1 MVHAPATPQHAPRAA
16 RPAGAWLRAAVALGI
31 GAWLTGAAA
40 HTPDLPAPA
49 LDAPPPLTP
58 AGVLAPNAV
67 SRAAP
72 ASSAA
77 ARTAVAPVPAQRVQL
92 RGDAATPA
100 LTAYW
105 FLPREGVTPR
115 ALPVVV
121 ALHGCGG
128 LLAQRAARDGTAAAG
143 TDTADVAALLQQRYR
158 EYAHWLTERGYAVL
172 MPDSF
177 SARGK
182 PHGICAEPIDNRAID
197 DRTRRADALAALR
210 WVAQQ
215 PAVDAARIV
224 LLGWSNGAQAVLA
237 TVDASRPWPAGTP
250 QVERAVAFYPG
261 CKRAVQQHSFR
272 LRSPLLLMIGGADDW
287 TPATR
292 CAMLQSAVQARQP
305 GARFRL
311 EIFPGAYH
319 GFDGTSELHR
329 RTDVPAAAM
338 RKSQSVTVGGDAV
351 ARVAAL
357 AQLDSWL
364 ASPDP

>member
-1 MVHAPATPQHAPRAA
+1 MTHAPATPQRSLRTA
-16 RPAGAWLRAAVALGI
+16 RPAVAVLRAAVALGL
-31 GAWLTGAAA
+31 GAWLAGAAA

-49 LDAPPPLTP
+49 LAQPAPLTP

-72 ASSAA
+72 GSSA
-77 ARTAVAPVPAQRVQL
+77 TASVPAQRVEL

-105 FLPREGVTPR
+105 FLPREGATPR

-128 LLAQRAARDGTAAAG
+128 LLSARPSRAGAAG
-143 TDTADVAALLQQRYR
+143 ATGTDKADVSGMLQQRYR

-177 SARGK
+177 SARGR
-182 PHGICAEPIDNRAID
+182 PHGICSEPNDTRGID

-215 PAVDAARIV
+215 PAVDTARIV

-261 CKRAVQQHSFR
+261 CKRAVQQHNFR
-272 LRSPLLLMIGGADDW
+272 LRAPMLLMIGGADDW

-292 CAMLQSAVQARQP
+292 CAMLQSAVLARQP

-311 EIFPGAYH
+311 EIYPGAYH
-319 GFDGTSELHR
+319 GFDGTSELHMR
-329 RTDVPAAAM
+329 RDVPAGM
-338 RKSQSVTVGGDAV
+338 RKTQGVTVGGDAV